1 MRIFDM
7 KLHRVRRNVNHIR
20 SLMIIMQVQ
29 ND

>member
-7 KLHRVRRNVNHIR
+7 KLHRVHRIVNHIR